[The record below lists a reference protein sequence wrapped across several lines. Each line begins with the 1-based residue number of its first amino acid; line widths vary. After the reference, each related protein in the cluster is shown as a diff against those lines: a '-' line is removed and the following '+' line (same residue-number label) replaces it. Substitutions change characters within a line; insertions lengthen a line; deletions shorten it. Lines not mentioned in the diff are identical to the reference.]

1 MNVPDSPK
9 KYTMAYENLKGVD
22 LSKDQ
27 TEVDRYHSPDM
38 LNMISDEGGN
48 PVKRI
53 GWRSIIDSGNI
64 IDFLIRTE
72 NGQEVMYV
80 LKDTSLDKYIAPYNT
95 GETVITVPFT
105 GKTFS
110 GDSKFVQFKGDVLL
124 FTQVDGYMCLYKI
137 SSGGEIKT
145 LKISDGEH
153 DSYELENMT
162 IPKVLYGRGAD
173 GSAGTSYYDT
183 SLLTRYREY
192 SFLGSSSDTT
202 FYFYPSAIRDEDA
215 YKYLVKG
222 SVKVYALT
230 TSGEREL
237 ESTE

>member
-72 NGQEVMYV
+72 NGQEERGRPRASSRAVEKV
-80 LKDTSLDKYIAPYNT
+80 HR
-95 GETVITVPFT
+95 
-105 GKTFS
+105 
-110 GDSKFVQFKGDVLL
+110 L
-124 FTQVDGYMCLYKI
+124 FRQ
-137 SSGGEIKT
+137 
-145 LKISDGEH
+145 
-153 DSYELENMT
+153 
-162 IPKVLYGRGAD
+162 PA
-173 GSAGTSYYDT
+173 
-183 SLLTRYREY
+183 
-192 SFLGSSSDTT
+192 
-202 FYFYPSAIRDEDA
+202 
-215 YKYLVKG
+215 
-222 SVKVYALT
+222 
-230 TSGEREL
+230 
-237 ESTE
+237 

>member
-80 LKDTSLDKYIAPYNT
+80 LKDTSLDKYSAPYET

-153 DSYELENMT
+153 DSYELENVY
-162 IPKVLYGRGAD
+162 IPQVITGRCAD
-173 GSAGTSYYDT
+173 GTADHTGDDRYD
-183 SLLTRYREY
+183 
-192 SFLGSSSDTT
+192 
-202 FYFYPSAIRDEDA
+202 PQ
-215 YKYLVKG
+215 
-222 SVKVYALT
+222 
-230 TSGEREL
+230 
-237 ESTE
+237 